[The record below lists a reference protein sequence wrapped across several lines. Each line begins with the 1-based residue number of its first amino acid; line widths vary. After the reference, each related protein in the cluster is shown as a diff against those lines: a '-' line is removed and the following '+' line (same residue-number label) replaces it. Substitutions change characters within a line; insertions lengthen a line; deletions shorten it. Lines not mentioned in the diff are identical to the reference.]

1 MRCGKIVTNNRLE
14 VTEMEEEEMS
24 KLFTFLENF
33 DIENEIKILSEAGEV
48 LFEGKM
54 GDVPQRITNM
64 MSVIRGTA
72 DYNGKCLAVKVK
84 KS

>member
-1 MRCGKIVTNNRLE
+1 
-14 VTEMEEEEMS
+14 MS

-33 DIENEIKILSEAGEV
+33 DVDNLIKIYEDENLI
-48 LFEGKM
+48 FDGKM

-72 DYNGKCLAVKVK
+72 KWKGDYLEVSVK
-84 KS
+84 KC

>member
-1 MRCGKIVTNNRLE
+1 
-14 VTEMEEEEMS
+14 MS

-33 DIENEIKILSEAGEV
+33 DISNRIKIYDENDNL
-48 LFEGKM
+48 LFEGEM
-54 GDVPQRITNM
+54 GDVPQKITNM

-72 DYNGKCLAVKVK
+72 IWKGDHLTVKVK

>member
-1 MRCGKIVTNNRLE
+1 
-14 VTEMEEEEMS
+14 MS

-33 DIENEIKILSEAGEV
+33 DTENLIKIYDENDNL
-48 LFEGKM
+48 LFEGMM

-72 DYNGKCLAVKVK
+72 KWQGDYLYVKVN
-84 KS
+84 SNFRF

>member
-1 MRCGKIVTNNRLE
+1 
-14 VTEMEEEEMS
+14 MS

-33 DIENEIKILSEAGEV
+33 DVDNLIKIYEDGSLI
-48 LFEGKM
+48 FDGKM

-72 DYNGKCLAVKVK
+72 KWKGDYLEVSVK
-84 KS
+84 KC

>member
-1 MRCGKIVTNNRLE
+1 
-14 VTEMEEEEMS
+14 MS

-33 DIENEIKILSEAGEV
+33 DTENLIIIFDKDGNE
-48 LFEGKM
+48 LFNGKM

-72 DYNGKCLAVKVK
+72 IWKSDHLEVKVTK
-84 KS
+84 C

>member
-1 MRCGKIVTNNRLE
+1 
-14 VTEMEEEEMS
+14 MS

-33 DIENEIKILSEAGEV
+33 DVDNLIKIYEDGNLI
-48 LFEGKM
+48 FDGKM

-72 DYNGKCLAVKVK
+72 KWKGSYLEVSVK
-84 KS
+84 KC